1 MKKVEINKKKKRD
14 AMLNT
19 AYQLFTEKG
28 FHKTSISDIV
38 NEAGVAKGTFYL
50 YFKDKLDIR
59 YKLIAKKS
67 AEIFREAYEKLLCEE
82 IGEFADQM
90 IFLVDQIIQSLK
102 KNPMT
107 LKMIAK
113 HLSWGI
119 FKNSLVEPIDDT
131 QRNLHDIYMDLM
143 EQSEY
148 EYRDPEI
155 MIYMIIELTAGCC
168 YNSILTNQPVP
179 VEELKPYLYDS
190 IKLIIKNHEKIK
202 NEKSN

>member
-1 MKKVEINKKKKRD
+1 MKKVEINKRKKQD
-14 AMLNT
+14 ALLKT
-19 AYQLFTEKG
+19 AYRLFTEKG

-50 YFKDKLDIR
+50 YFKDKLDLR

-67 AEIFREAYEKLLCEE
+67 AEIFGEAYEKLQKEE
-82 IGEFADQM
+82 IKDFKDQM
-90 IFLVDQIIQSLK
+90 IFLVDRIIGFLE
-102 KNPMT
+102 KNPRI
-107 LKMIAK
+107 LKMISK

-168 YNSILTNQPVP
+168 YNAILTGQPVSM
-179 VEELKPYLYDS
+179 EELKPYLYDTIS
-190 IKLIIKNHEKIK
+190 AMIKNHQMKKIIDK
-202 NEKSN
+202 